1 MNQISQMLMDISQG
15 YIDEDLSLVE
25 KEHLMRSVGSA
36 WNMACFDP
44 PERFNQLHQ
53 YMQNFKMNNNLT
65 ADDYTSME
73 HKLMTLM
80 EQKDMLYPNEKI
92 KVLDVQLAVKNGQIT
107 LSVSS
112 TKF

>member
-15 YIDEDLSLVE
+15 YIDEGLSLVE
-25 KEHLMRSVGSA
+25 QEYLMRSVGSA

-53 YMQNFKMNNNLT
+53 YMQNFKKNNNLST
-65 ADDYTSME
+65 DDYASME
-73 HKLMTLM
+73 HNMMTLM
-80 EQKDMLYPNEKI
+80 EQKDLLYPNEKI
-92 KVLDVQLAVKNGQIT
+92 KVQDLQLAVKNGQII